1 METGISDF
9 HKIVATVLKIFY
21 KKQKLKIIDYRNYE
35 TVTANLFKEE
45 LNVLLIIYD
54 NNAESVEFTNTVLS
68 ILDKHAPI
76 KRKYIRANN
85 SAFMTKELRAAIMQ
99 RPKLRQK
106 LLREN

>member
-1 METGISDF
+1 MFSRHHDDGNRDLRFSQNSVYSFKNLLQETKTKN
-9 HKIVATVLKIFY
+9 H
-21 KKQKLKIIDYRNYE
+21 DYRNYE

-54 NNAESVEFTNTVLS
+54 NNAESVEFTNTVLT

-85 SAFMTKELRAAIMQ
+85 SAFMTKDLGAAIMQ
-99 RPKLRQK
+99 RS
-106 LLREN
+106 